1 MRRNTVNYSKS
12 YSAWA
17 VAAAAFLAIILPVS
31 AADPSPR
38 ERLLLDFGWKFH
50 LGDDW
55 GLSERLDKAGVNPG
69 PAGRTFGDANWRTVN
84 LPHDWLPELPFDP
97 KADDSHGFKPVGPG
111 YHSNSV
117 AWYRRTFQL
126 PEEDRGRRLMLEF
139 DGVYRDCRVFF
150 NGYFLGHHE
159 SGYTGFRYD
168 ITDLANIGGANS
180 VAVRVDASQFEGWFY
195 EGTGIYRHVWL
206 TKTSPLH
213 IAPDGVFVWSKFQ
226 NNVPE
231 GPALIQLRT
240 TLVNFQKDTSV
251 AEVNWTIVA
260 PDGKPIFEGGA
271 HQTSEIPSGAKAEFS
286 REISIGSPVLWSPE
300 SPKLYKL
307 VTTVAT
313 GGQMVDRTETEFGIR
328 TIAFDPDKGFLLN
341 GKFCEIKGTCNHQDH
356 AGVGSA
362 LPDRLQYFRVSR
374 LKDMGDN
381 GIRTSHNPPT
391 PELLDACDH
400 LGMLVMD
407 ENRLL
412 GSDAQNLDYLAGQ
425 IRRDRNHPSVVI
437 WSLFN
442 EEDQQTTPTAARIA
456 TTMQRLVH
464 ELDPTRLC
472 TAAANVGNVFQGVN
486 SVLDVRGWN
495 YYPTAVNA
503 YHREHPTQP
512 EIGTEQASTV
522 CTRGVYANDK
532 ERGYVSAYDDN
543 APPWA
548 TTAEFWWKIFAAR
561 PWLSGGFVWTGFDYR
576 GEPTPYSWPCINSH
590 FGIMD
595 TCGFAKDNFY
605 YYQAWWSDRTV
616 LHLLPHWN
624 WPGKEGQHI
633 DVRCFSNCQEVELFL
648 NGQSLGRKSMPTN
661 SHLQW
666 DVKYTPGV
674 LSAKGYKDGQ
684 VVAEQKVETTGP
696 AAAIKLNPDRA
707 SIDADGEDLSI
718 ITVAVTDSTGRIV
731 PVADNSIEFE
741 LSGPGKIIGVGN
753 GDPSCH
759 EPDVYMAAQPGRAFA
774 LKDWRIKR
782 GASYPRPTEAEE
794 KVDASGWQKANVDS
808 QGGPLN
814 PNETAVY
821 RTEFEATPAMLAAHA
836 VTINFGM
843 IDDEGWVYVNG
854 HKVGESHD
862 WTAQPSFAVG
872 QFLREGVNSIAVA
885 VQNHESE
892 GGVNK
897 GVSLEILE
905 KTAAPAWQRSVFN
918 GLAQILVQSDQQ
930 PGTLTLTARSPG
942 LEPGTLNINAGA
954 VTPRPFVP

>member
-1 MRRNTVNYSKS
+1 MAACFVNCFKN

-17 VAAAAFLAIILPVS
+17 VASAFFLLSIVPARAAV
-31 AADPSPR
+31 PSPR
-38 ERLLLDFGWKFH
+38 QRLLLDFGWKFH

-55 GLSERLDKAGVNPG
+55 GLSESLDKAGVNPG
-69 PAGRTFGDANWRTVN
+69 PAGRTFADANWRTVN
-84 LPHDWLPELPFDP
+84 LPHDWLPELPFDSHSNP
-97 KADDSHGFKPVGPG
+97 DHGFKPFGPG
-111 YHSNSV
+111 YHANSV

-126 PEEDRGRRLMLEF
+126 PEEDRDRRLMLEF

-150 NGYFLGHHE
+150 NGYLIGHHE

-168 ITDLANIGGANS
+168 ITDLVNVGGPNT

-195 EGTGIYRHVWL
+195 EGAGIYRHVWL
-206 TKTSPLH
+206 SKTGPLH
-213 IAPDGVFVWSKFQ
+213 VAPDGTFVSSQFAG
-226 NNVPE
+226 NVPE
-231 GPALIQLRT
+231 GAATIHVQ
-240 TLVNFQKDTSV
+240 TLVQNSQNNRVPVTVACEILDPKGESV
-251 AEVNWTIVA
+251 AHFQRALTMEAWTNNEVLQSGTVSA
-260 PDGKPIFEGGA
+260 PA
-271 HQTSEIPSGAKAEFS
+271 
-286 REISIGSPVLWSPE
+286 LWSPE
-300 SPKLYKL
+300 TPSLYKL
-307 VTTVAT
+307 ITTLQV
-313 GGQMVDRTETEFGIR
+313 QDKVVDRTETEFGIR

-391 PELLDACDH
+391 PELLEACDR
-400 LGMLVMD
+400 LGMMVMD

-412 GSDAQNLDYLAGQ
+412 GSDAQNLDSLAGL
-425 IRRDRNHPSVVI
+425 IRRDRNHPSVII

-442 EEDQQTTPTAARIA
+442 EENEQTTPTAGRITA
-456 TTMQRLVH
+456 TMQRLAH

-472 TAAANVGNVFQGVN
+472 TAAANVGNVFEGVN

-495 YYPTAVNA
+495 YHPTDVDA
-503 YHREHPTQP
+503 YHKAHPTQP
-512 EIGTEQASTV
+512 ENGTEQASTV
-522 CTRGVYANDK
+522 CTRGIYANDTQ
-532 ERGYVSAYDDN
+532 RGYVSSYDDN

-605 YYQAWWSDRTV
+605 YYQSWWSERTV

-624 WPGKEGQHI
+624 WAGKEGQDI
-633 DVRCFSNCQEVELFL
+633 DVRCLSNCQEVELFL
-648 NGQSLGRKSMPTN
+648 NGQSLGRKSMPAN

-666 DVKYTPGV
+666 TVKYAPGV
-674 LSAKGYKDGQ
+674 VLAKGFKDGQ
-684 VVAEQKVETTGP
+684 VIAEQKVETTGP
-696 AAAIKLNPDRA
+696 AAAIKLTPDRA

-718 ITVAVTDSTGRIV
+718 ITVSVTDSAGRVV
-731 PVADNSIEFE
+731 PVADQHVDFQ

-759 EPDVYMAAQPGRAFA
+759 EPDVYVAAQSSQQTH

-782 GASYPRPTEAEE
+782 GASFPRPPEAAE
-794 KVDASGWQKANVDS
+794 KIDTSGWAEVDVDS

-814 PNETAVY
+814 PEESAVF
-821 RTEFEATPAMLAAHA
+821 RTTFEATPAMLAAYG
-836 VTINFGM
+836 VTLDFGM

-854 HKVGESHD
+854 QKVGESHD

-872 QFLREGVNSIAVA
+872 PFLHQGLNSIAVS
-885 VQNHESE
+885 VQNHEAA

-897 GVSLEILE
+897 GVSLVILQ
-905 KTAAPAWQRSVFN
+905 KPVAPAWQRSVFN
-918 GLAQILVQSDQQ
+918 GLAQVLVQADQQ
-930 PGTLTLTARSPG
+930 PGTLILTARSPG
-942 LEPGTLNINAGA
+942 LEPATLTLNAGA
-954 VTPRPFVP
+954 VVPRPAVP

>member
-1 MRRNTVNYSKS
+1 MPADYMNIFKS
-12 YSAWA
+12 CPLW
-17 VAAAAFLAIILPVS
+17 AAAAVFFLPFTLPGR

-69 PAGRTFGDANWRTVN
+69 PAGRTFSDANWRVVN
-84 LPHDWLPELPFDP
+84 LPHDWVPELPFDSH
-97 KADDSHGFKPVGPG
+97 ASTDHGFKPFGPG
-111 YHSNSV
+111 FHSNSV

-126 PEEDRGRRLMLEF
+126 PEEDRNRRLMLEF
-139 DGVYRDCRVFF
+139 DGVYRDCNVFF
-150 NGYFLGHHE
+150 NGYFLGHHA
-159 SGYTGFRYD
+159 SGYTGFHYD
-168 ITDLANIGGANS
+168 ITDLANCGGQNTL
-180 VAVRVDASQFEGWFY
+180 AVRVDASQFEGWFY
-195 EGTGIYRHVWL
+195 EGAGIYRHVWL
-206 TKTSPLH
+206 SKTGALH
-213 IAPDGVFVWSKFQ
+213 VAPDGTFVHSQFAR
-226 NNVPE
+226 NVPE
-231 GPALIQLRT
+231 GSATIHVQ
-240 TLVNFQKDTSV
+240 TLVQNDENSLVPASV
-251 AEVNWTIVA
+251 ACE
-260 PDGKPIFEGGA
+260 IFD
-271 HQTSEIPSGAKAEFS
+271 PSGKSAAHFQQ
-286 REISIGSPVLWSPE
+286 SITMEGWTNKEVLQQAIVPEPVLWSPE
-300 SPKLYKL
+300 TPKLYKL
-307 VTTVAT
+307 VTTILVQGKAADQT
-313 GGQMVDRTETEFGIR
+313 VTEFGIR
-328 TIAFDPDKGFLLN
+328 TIAFDPNKGFLLN

-391 PELLDACDH
+391 PELLEACDR

-442 EEDQQTTPTAARIA
+442 EEDQQTTPTARRIA
-456 TTMQRLVH
+456 ATMQRLAH

-472 TAAANVGNVFQGVN
+472 TAAGNVGNVFQGVN

-495 YYPTAVNA
+495 YYPDAVDA
-503 YHREHPTQP
+503 YHREHPAQP

-522 CTRGVYANDK
+522 CTRGIYANDK
-532 ERGYVSAYDDN
+532 VRGYVSAYDDN

-548 TTAEFWWKIFAAR
+548 NTAEYWWKIFAAR

-576 GEPTPYSWPCINSH
+576 GEPTPYGWPCINSH

-605 YYQAWWSDRTV
+605 YYQAWWSDRPV

-624 WPGKEGQHI
+624 WSGKEGQNI
-633 DVRCFSNCQEVELFL
+633 DVRCFSNFKEVELFL
-648 NGQSLGRKSMPTN
+648 NGQSLGRKSMLAN

-666 DVKYTPGV
+666 KVPYAPGV
-674 LSAKGYKDGQ
+674 LLAKGYKDGQ
-684 VVAEQKVETTGP
+684 AIAEEKVETTG
-696 AAAIKLNPDRA
+696 AATGVKLTPDRA
-707 SIDADGEDLSI
+707 SIDANGEDLSI
-718 ITVAVTDSTGRIV
+718 ITVSVTDAAGRVV
-731 PVADNSIEFE
+731 PVADNHIDFE
-741 LSGPGKIIGVGN
+741 LSGPGRIIGVGN

-759 EPDVYMAAQPGRAFA
+759 EPDEYVAAQPSRTFA
-774 LKDWRIKR
+774 LKEWRLKR
-782 GASYPRPTEAEE
+782 GATYPRPPESAE
-794 KVDASGWQKANVDS
+794 KFDTSGWDKADVDR
-808 QGGPLN
+808 QEGPLN
-814 PNETAVY
+814 PEETALY
-821 RTEFEATPAMLAAHA
+821 RTEFEATPAMLAASA
-836 VTINFGM
+836 VTLNFGM

-862 WTAQPSFAVG
+862 WASEPSFPVG
-872 QFLREGVNSIAVA
+872 QYLHEGVNSIAVS
-885 VQNHESE
+885 VQNHEAA

-897 GVSLEILE
+897 GVSLVMQE
-905 KTAAPAWQRSVFN
+905 KAVPPAWQRSVFN
-918 GLAQILVQSDQQ
+918 GLAQVIVQADKQ

-942 LEPGTLNINAGA
+942 LEPATLNITAGA
-954 VTPRPFVP
+954 AVPRPSVP